1 MNKAHFIPVF
11 EQNNVLRIDPELL
24 GVGFRRLLAPFPTN
38 KTLVLLCERE
48 ARAGGVIKA

>member
-1 MNKAHFIPVF
+1 MNKAYFIPVF

-24 GVGFRRLLAPFPTN
+24 GVGFWLLLALFPAN

-48 ARAGGVIKA
+48 ARAGCLIKA